1 MNEEREGAARGRRER
16 EREGGGRETDEERE
30 SREIDWKDKLVGMRW
45 DETER
50 WKQMK
55 NRDLKG

>member
-1 MNEEREGAARGRRER
+1 MKREKGLPGVGEREKKR
-16 EREGGGRETDEERE
+16 GGGRETDEERE